1 MGFSEHIRRIIY
13 TTNAVEAL
21 HRQIRKVTKTRD
33 LGQLDKSLNQTDI
46 SYSDIWKRRRK
57 RDVFGW
63 KIIAKELQEKFGEKI
78 KKTPDDI
85 KTMLKRNWP
94 G

>member
-21 HRQIRKVTKTRD
+21 HRQIRKVTKTK
-33 LGQLDKSLNQTDI
+33 GSWTTDKSLIKQIYLILT
-46 SYSDIWKRRRK
+46 YGKGGWK

-63 KIIAKELQEKFGEKI
+63 KIIAKRAP
-78 KKTPDDI
+78 KKNLVKDMKDT
-85 KTMLKRNWP
+85 
-94 G
+94 